1 MLPALRGGWND
12 FILDLVGV
20 REIMFTHRSGLI
32 SHRLLKGTFAG
43 FIATAPMSLTML
55 IGWLLLPGREKYHLP
70 PRLITEEITARVGLE
85 KYLNE
90 NQLIATTI
98 ASHFAY
104 GAASGSF
111 YALFEQSSPLP
122 ASVKGI
128 FAGLAIWAGSY
139 LGWLP
144 AMDIL
149 PPATRHPWRRNLVMI
164 LAHVVWGVTLG
175 EMTRK
180 LTSSD

>member
-1 MLPALRGGWND
+1 MRGGWKD
-12 FILDLVGV
+12 FILALAGV
-20 REIMFTHRSGLI
+20 RDIMSTLGLGFT
-32 SHRLLKGTFAG
+32 SHKLLKGALAG
-43 FIATAPMSLTML
+43 FVATAPMSLTML
-55 IGWLLLPGREKYHLP
+55 IGWMLLPGREKYHLP
-70 PRLITEEITARVGLE
+70 PRLITEEIAERVGLE

-90 NQLIATTI
+90 NQLIAATI

-104 GAASGSF
+104 GAAFGSF
-111 YALFEQSSPLP
+111 YALFEQRLLLP
-122 ASVKGI
+122 ARVKGI

-144 AMDIL
+144 AMDVL
-149 PPATRHPWRRNLVMI
+149 SPATRHPWRRNLMMI

-175 EMTRK
+175 EMTRR